1 MTIKSFQHLIERK
14 EMVMGPK
21 GTDSGLEGSKDKKH
35 KSDKYEQWLQFH
47 HTCVVKEEVK
57 VFKLSSRYLA
67 S

>member
-1 MTIKSFQHLIERK
+1 
-14 EMVMGPK
+14 MVMGPK